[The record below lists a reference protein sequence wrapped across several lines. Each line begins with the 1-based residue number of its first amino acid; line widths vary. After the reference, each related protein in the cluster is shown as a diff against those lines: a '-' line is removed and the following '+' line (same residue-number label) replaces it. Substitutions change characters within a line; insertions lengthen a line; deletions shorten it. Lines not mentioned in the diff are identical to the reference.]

1 MLLFD
6 QSTGYSIDG
15 EHRFTRCF
23 NVSFVYSY
31 IRSFAGRTIYA
42 FTINPNSNRTP
53 DLLCFVLLCVALPC
67 LVLLILH
74 VEKSKCGGS
83 VFNNGSTTK
92 FHAKYTVA
100 TFEPSYFRS
109 STILSSDILFY
120 IFLSSFSFSL
130 TERLFPSLALS
141 LFYSVHIATH
151 SCASQQLFGYTK
163 RIYDTPEHHTTLCVS
178 HSTHNILN
186 SNRPKRLHLLCDV
199 LRDVGIV
206 LVSFMKFIFG
216 SVCIRSLAFRLLAS
230 VLSAR

>member
-23 NVSFVYSY
+23 NVSFVYSF

-53 DLLCFVLLCVALPC
+53 DLLCFALSCFALPC
-67 LVLLILH
+67 LVLPILH

-83 VFNNGSTTK
+83 VFNNESTTK

-109 STILSSDILFY
+109 STILSSDFFFFFFLF
-120 IFLSSFSFSL
+120 LPRQ
-130 TERLFPSLALS
+130 RLFPSLALFS
-141 LFYSVHIATH
+141 LLLCSYCYT
-151 SCASQQLFGYTK
+151 QLCQSAAIRVYQVYIRYT
-163 RIYDTPEHHTTLCVS
+163 RAPHNTLCF
-178 HSTHNILN
+178 
-186 SNRPKRLHLLCDV
+186 
-199 LRDVGIV
+199 
-206 LVSFMKFIFG
+206 SFYTTY
-216 SVCIRSLAFRLLAS
+216 
-230 VLSAR
+230 